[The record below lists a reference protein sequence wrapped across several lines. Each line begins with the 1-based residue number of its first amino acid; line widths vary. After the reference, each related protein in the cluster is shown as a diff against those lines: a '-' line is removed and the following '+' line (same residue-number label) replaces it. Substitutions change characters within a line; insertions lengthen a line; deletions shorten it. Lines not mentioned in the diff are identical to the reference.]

1 MKLANRLHIGRWMV
15 VALSL
20 ILGYGLAEVSA
31 QTENR
36 AGLIIQYGDGHVATY
51 CVRFGEPS
59 ITGLDLFTRSG
70 QLPIVETAG
79 LGAAI
84 CAINGEGCAYPSQPC
99 FCQCQGANCAYWNY
113 FHWIDGAWRYSPLG
127 ATARTITD
135 GAIDGWSWGENLAPP
150 VYTIDQICTESL
162 AEPTSPALA
171 VTSVAAPTDQ
181 PISHPSDTPTVLL
194 PTETPELA
202 VQAPA
207 DSPTSP
213 PATTDTQTPTTISPT
228 ATAPTEASASNSS
241 SQIDLGSYALFA
253 VVVVGLGGWL
263 LVSRLRK

>member
-1 MKLANRLHIGRWMV
+1 MKQAKRLHAGRWMV

-20 ILGYGLAEVSA
+20 ILGYGLAEASA

-36 AGLIIQYGDGHVATY
+36 AGLVIRYGDGRLSTF
-51 CVRFGEPS
+51 CIRFGEPS

-70 QLPIVETAG
+70 QLPIVETGG
-79 LGAAI
+79 LGAAV

-127 ATARTITD
+127 AAARTITD

-150 VYTIDQICTESL
+150 VYTLDQIC
-162 AEPTSPALA
+162 AESPAAPISTMIA
-171 VTSVAAPTDQ
+171 VTPIAAPTDA
-181 PISHPSDTPTVLL
+181 PVGYPSDTPTASL
-194 PTETPELA
+194 PTGTTEPV
-202 VQAPA
+202 VQAPTDSLA
-207 DSPTSP
+207 LPPAPTGAQAPTVVLPTAGSQPEASVSRDSPQS
-213 PATTDTQTPTTISPT
+213 
-228 ATAPTEASASNSS
+228 
-241 SQIDLGSYALFA
+241 DLGSYALFA

-263 LVSRLRK
+263 IVARIRK